1 MPELPEVET
10 TKTSLAPLLGQRVQ
24 QVSIYQP
31 SLRWP
36 MPHDLSRLQGQTLQ
50 FLNRRAKYIVARF
63 SEDALLMHLGMS
75 GSFALL
81 PATQALRKHDH
92 LCIDF
97 DQIQLRYHDPRR
109 FGSILWLHEPRA
121 QSLLASLGVEPLDP
135 TFNADHL
142 AAKLKNKQTAIKVAI
157 MDNAVV
163 VGVGNIY
170 ASEALFYTGIHP
182 ARPAASLTLDEIS
195 RLVLEIKRILNQ
207 AIQLGGSTLRD
218 FVNGQGET
226 GYFQQTLAVY
236 GRAGQHCLRCGAMI
250 DSLRLGQRASAFC
263 PVCQPIHRNDMA
275 KSTASA

>member
-10 TKTSLAPLLGQRVQ
+10 TKASLAPLVGQTVQ
-24 QVSIYQP
+24 QVSIYQS

-36 MPHDLSRLQGQTLQ
+36 IPHDMSRLQGQTLQ

-63 SEDALLMHLGMS
+63 DQDALLMHLGMS

-81 PATQALRKHDH
+81 PASDARRKHDH

-97 DQIQLRYHDPRR
+97 ENIQLRYHDPRR

-135 TFNADHL
+135 TFNVDHL

-182 ARPAASLTLDEIS
+182 ARPAASLTPDEIE
-195 RLVLEIKRILNQ
+195 RLVLEIKRILGQ

-218 FVNGQGET
+218 YVNGQGET

-236 GRAGQHCLRCGAMI
+236 GRAGQACIHCGAVV

-263 PVCQPIHRNDMA
+263 PACQPI
-275 KSTASA
+275 

>member
-10 TKTSLAPLLGQRVQ
+10 TKASLAPLLGQRVQ
-24 QVSIYQP
+24 NVSIYQS

-36 MPHDLSRLQGQTLQ
+36 IPADLSRLQGQTLQ

-81 PATQALRKHDH
+81 PANDARRKHDH
-92 LCIDF
+92 LCMDF
-97 DQIQLRYHDPRR
+97 DNTQLRYHDPRR

-121 QSLLASLGVEPLDP
+121 QSLLASLGVEPLDDA
-135 TFNADHL
+135 FNAEHL
-142 AAKLKNKQTAIKVAI
+142 AAKLQHKKIAVKVAI

-170 ASEALFYTGIHP
+170 ATEALFYTGIHP

-195 RLVLEIKRILNQ
+195 RLVTEIKRILSQ

-218 FVNGQGET
+218 YVNSQGET
-226 GYFQQTLAVY
+226 GYFQQTLAAY
-236 GRAGQHCLRCGAMI
+236 GRAGEDCIRCGAMI
-250 DSLRLGQRASAFC
+250 DSIRLGQRASAFC
-263 PVCQPIHRNDMA
+263 PVCQPIGKNC
-275 KSTASA
+275 

>member
-10 TKTSLAPLLGQRVQ
+10 TKASLAPLLGQTVQ

-31 SLRWP
+31 SLRWSI
-36 MPHDLSRLQGQTLQ
+36 PHDLQRLEGQTLQ

-63 SEDALLMHLGMS
+63 NDDALLMHLGMS

-81 PATQALRKHDH
+81 PATDPRRKHDH

-121 QSLLASLGVEPLDP
+121 QSLLALLGPEPLSDA
-135 TFNADHL
+135 FNADYL
-142 AAKLKNKQTAIKVAI
+142 AQRLHRKQTAIKVAI
-157 MDNAVV
+157 MDNPIV

-170 ASEALFYTGIHP
+170 ATEALFYTGIHP
-182 ARPAASLTLDEIS
+182 ARPAASLNRVEIEQ
-195 RLVLEIKRILNQ
+195 LVAEIKRILSQ
-207 AIQLGGSTLRD
+207 AIALGGSTLRD
-218 FVNGQGET
+218 YVNGQGES
-226 GYFQQTLAVY
+226 GYFQQTLAAY
-236 GRAGQHCLRCGAMI
+236 GRAGQACIRCGATV

-263 PVCQPIHRNDMA
+263 PVCQPSS
-275 KSTASA
+275 KKP

>member
-10 TKTSLAPLLGQRVQ
+10 TKASLAPLLGQRVQ
-24 QVSIYQP
+24 QVSIYQS

-36 MPHDLSRLQGQTLQ
+36 IPHDLSRLQGQTLQ

-63 SEDALLMHLGMS
+63 EKDALLMHLGMS

-81 PATQALRKHDH
+81 PASDTRRKHDH

-97 DQIQLRYHDPRR
+97 ENIQLRYHDPRR

-121 QSLLASLGVEPLDP
+121 QSLLASLGVEPLDAA
-135 TFNADHL
+135 FHAEHL

-170 ASEALFYTGIHP
+170 ATEALFHTGIHP
-182 ARPAASLTLDEIS
+182 ARPAASLTFDEIS
-195 RLVLEIKRILNQ
+195 RLVKKGGDIGKRLDFL
-207 AIQLGGSTLRD
+207 IQELHREANTLGSK
-218 FVNGQGET
+218 
-226 GYFQQTLAVY
+226 
-236 GRAGQHCLRCGAMI
+236 
-250 DSLRLGQRASAFC
+250 SAALDLTRIS
-263 PVCQPIHRNDMA
+263 VDM
-275 KSTASA
+275 KVLIEQMREQVQNIE

>member
-10 TKTSLAPLLGQRVQ
+10 TKASLAPLVGQTVQ
-24 QVSIYQP
+24 QVSIHQP

-36 MPHDLSRLQGQTLQ
+36 MPADLTRLQGQQLQ
-50 FLNRRAKYIVARF
+50 SLHRRAKYIVARF
-63 SEDALLMHLGMS
+63 DQDALLMHLGMS

-81 PATQALRKHDH
+81 PANDTRRKHDH
-92 LCIDF
+92 LCMDF
-97 DQIQLRYHDPRR
+97 DSTQLRYHDPRR

-121 QSLLASLGVEPLDP
+121 QSLLASLGVEPLDDA
-135 TFNADHL
+135 FNAEHL
-142 AAKLKNKQTAIKVAI
+142 AAKLQHKKIAVKVAI

-170 ASEALFYTGIHP
+170 ATEALFYTGIHP
-182 ARPAASLTLDEIS
+182 ARPAASLTLDEIN
-195 RLVLEIKRILNQ
+195 RLVNEIKRILSQ

-236 GRAGQHCLRCGAMI
+236 GRAGQTCTQCGATV
-250 DSLRLGQRASAFC
+250 DSIRLGQRASAFC
-263 PVCQPIHRNDMA
+263 PVCQPI
-275 KSTASA
+275 SQ

>member
-10 TKTSLAPLLGQRVQ
+10 TKASLAPLLSQTVQ

-36 MPHDLSRLQGQTLQ
+36 MPHDLQRLEGQSLQ

-63 SEDALLMHLGMS
+63 NDDALLMHLGMS

-81 PATQALRKHDH
+81 PAADALRKHDH

-121 QSLLASLGVEPLDP
+121 QSLLALLGPEPLSSE
-135 TFNADHL
+135 FNADYL
-142 AAKLKNKQTAIKVAI
+142 EQRLRRKQTVIKVAI
-157 MDNAVV
+157 MDNPIV

-170 ASEALFYTGIHP
+170 ATEALFYTGIHP
-182 ARPAASLTLDEIS
+182 ARPAASLS
-195 RLVLEIKRILNQ
+195 RLEIEQLVTEIKRILSQ
-207 AIQLGGSTLRD
+207 AITLGGSTLRD
-218 FVNGQGET
+218 YVNGQGQS
-226 GYFQQTLAVY
+226 GYFQQTLAAY
-236 GRAGQHCLRCGAMI
+236 GRAGQACIHCGATI

-263 PVCQPIHRNDMA
+263 PVCQPIG
-275 KSTASA
+275 KKP